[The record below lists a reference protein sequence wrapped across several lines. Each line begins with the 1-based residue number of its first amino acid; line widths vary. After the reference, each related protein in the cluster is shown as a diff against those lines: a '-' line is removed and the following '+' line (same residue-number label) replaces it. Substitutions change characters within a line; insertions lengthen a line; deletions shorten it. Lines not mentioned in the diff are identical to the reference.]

1 MDQAIDIT
9 RLLLNC
15 GATVWLEGEM
25 IYNGKVT
32 PKPTHPIPYNR
43 KLGIKIKSTGAQV
56 LQFLRDIFPPHP
68 PHTHTHTL
76 NNQSRRIIE
85 LYNNFSKKSA
95 YNYTPH
101 MYFIFDG

>member
-32 PKPTHPIPYNR
+32 LKPIHPIPYNH
-43 KLGIKIKSTGAQV
+43 KLGIEVKSTGAQA
-56 LQFLRDIFPPHP
+56 LQFLRGIFPPP
-68 PHTHTHTL
+68 THTH

-85 LYNNFSKKSA
+85 LYNNFSRKSA
-95 YNYTPH
+95 
-101 MYFIFDG
+101 